1 MFDRLIRN
9 VSNLLF
15 PSRSNSATLP
25 LDQPE
30 QFGERK
36 LFDSCPGDCSGVFHR
51 EETESQK
58 RNIIGPGVFAVS
70 PSLSLSL
77 SLSLRGNIAISISGR
92 VRETQG
98 TIYVVVHGAL

>member
-1 MFDRLIRN
+1 MSAGMFDRLIRN

-77 SLSLRGNIAISISGR
+77 SLSHTHTLSMRSTLFAAISR
-92 VRETQG
+92 
-98 TIYVVVHGAL
+98 